1 VEAGLTDTQPLVS
14 GLYNAE
20 SRSFVTA
27 AGSSVL
33 IWDALSG
40 RLLRKY
46 TDVMPTP
53 ITAMCLDDRERKLI
67 LADHKGKMVVLNY
80 SNGALMKP
88 MQPHAAEVS
97 ALLYISEG
105 DRRHVMSASWDRT
118 LLLQDESQPDMGKLI
133 RSTPSGH
140 ACDVTCAA
148 YSASYQLIASGA
160 DDGSLLVW
168 RHMDPSAS
176 AKVAAFDFDGCLAN
190 TPLGGNDPN
199 AWSMQ
204 FPHVP
209 VVLAKLAA
217 SGHTLVVVT
226 NESMDRLKK
235 PEAIAACLRKKCGRL
250 EGFAKAAG
258 LPLLVLCATAKDGY
272 RKPGQ
277 GCWTFLTS
285 TAYPGLVVDKSA
297 SCFVGDAAGRP
308 GDHSDSDRAF
318 AQAAAIPFFDE
329 KTFFLRRHPQG
340 S

>member
-1 VEAGLTDTQPLVS
+1 MASKYARAPGQPACKYGDDCYQQSRVHWMSFDHPVTHPRLSGGDDGNSKRQKLTETSLPKD
-14 GLYNAE
+14 
-20 SRSFVTA
+20 TA
-27 AGSSVL
+27 AAATAAAAAAASSSFGAAPKAPKGADSDTSEDEEPRQPAPATVPAPA
-33 IWDALSG
+33 IVPA
-40 RLLRKY
+40 
-46 TDVMPTP
+46 PTP
-53 ITAMCLDDRERKLI
+53 AAAPPPSVAPPAMTL
-67 LADHKGKMVVLNY
+67 GK
-80 SNGALMKP
+80 
-88 MQPHAAEVS
+88 
-97 ALLYISEG
+97 
-105 DRRHVMSASWDRT
+105 T
-118 LLLQDESQPDMGKLI
+118 LRGVPVPPGW
-133 RSTPSGH
+133 GVH
-140 ACDVTCAA
+140 
-148 YSASYQLIASGA
+148 
-160 DDGSLLVW
+160 DGSLLVW